1 MASIVP
7 PLDFIPKLPGK
18 AVDIIIKQI
27 DTQTDKLLTQVNKVV
42 QDSTKLPVNI
52 KCDDPRVNQ
61 MKDQLAAIQKQLT
74 QVQAQIP
81 KCDWHNLFTEYDDS
95 CFTQDSLKSL
105 YSPSKTCVRGS
116 SNARQLCSD

>member
-42 QDSTKLPVNI
+42 QNSTKLPVNI

-61 MKDQLAAIQKQLT
+61 MKDQLPLVFSSDLRWLIA
-74 QVQAQIP
+74 
-81 KCDWHNLFTEYDDS
+81 DS
-95 CFTQDSLKSL
+95 
-105 YSPSKTCVRGS
+105 S
-116 SNARQLCSD
+116 STST